1 LTNIKNKSDIYAIYI
16 KYYISLS
23 RKIKTRTLIMNSMKI
38 TLITASFLTI
48 VWLSSCGGN
57 AEHKDS
63 TQAGMVATSSTTE
76 SPAAETSASGMP
88 IHLTKSEFLT
98 KVYDYEKNPNEWVYI
113 GDKPCIVDFY
123 ADWCRPCKMIAPILE
138 DLAKKYDGQIV
149 VYKINTDQERELA
162 SFFGIQSIPT
172 LLFCPMNGKPQM
184 SQGALPKETF
194 EKVVSDVLLAKK

>member
-1 LTNIKNKSDIYAIYI
+1 
-16 KYYISLS
+16 
-23 RKIKTRTLIMNSMKI
+23 MNSMKM
-38 TLITASFLTI
+38 TLLIASFLSI

-57 AEHKDS
+57 TEQKDN
-63 TQAGMVATSSTTE
+63 TQAGIVATSSTTE
-76 SPAAETSASGMP
+76 SPAIETPVSGKP

-98 KVYDYEKNPNEWVYI
+98 KVYDFEKSPNEWVYI